1 MNVNLDKAWEII
13 IEMGV
18 IVRNRLEAEEYLQK
32 LVRRFEMIKYR
43 CDRCNKEFNIEDRTN
58 FNYDIFDNENN
69 YTLDLCNECANEL
82 VEWFKSKIE
91 IDDNEQCDNKD
102 SSECF
107 NENYNIGYNEGYTE
121 G

>member
-1 MNVNLDKAWEII
+1 
-13 IEMGV
+13 
-18 IVRNRLEAEEYLQK
+18 
-32 LVRRFEMIKYR
+32 MIKYR
-43 CDRCNKEFNIEDRTN
+43 CDRCNKEFSIEDRIN

-82 VEWFKSKIE
+82 AEWFKSKIE

-121 G
+121 GYNEGFKDAITRVLDSIKDLS